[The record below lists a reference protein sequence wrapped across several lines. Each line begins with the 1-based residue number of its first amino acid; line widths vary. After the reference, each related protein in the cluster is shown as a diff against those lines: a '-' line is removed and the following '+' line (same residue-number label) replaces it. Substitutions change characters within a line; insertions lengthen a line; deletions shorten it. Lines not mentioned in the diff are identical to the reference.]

1 MKFPKFTAARY
12 QAYYDGILQQKIEEA
27 LPEVEEVNKKIQKWQ
42 HIYDVCGMI
51 NGIIIVLSS
60 LAALLIYLLF
70 FRHNSLAGLIS
81 VSSVAFIVII
91 LVCEFTFISFQISDR
106 YSDLTKIKDR
116 IKNEMLDYDVHAM
129 SIYFDEPEKS
139 MCSLQYIKVLEFMDT
154 IRALETV
161 MDNLSISIDNYNIGH
176 TANISCIVDKT
187 TINNT
192 KITCLVPCENADEF
206 VKIKENDFSYLDRYL
221 GGE

>member
-1 MKFPKFTAARY
+1 
-12 QAYYDGILQQKIEEA
+12 
-27 LPEVEEVNKKIQKWQ
+27 
-42 HIYDVCGMI
+42 MI